1 MQYNIVLGVD
11 GQSFEVGEMYS
22 ENGQITPIREVAQE
36 IKEAL
41 NPMVSTTNKYTLAK
55 ARKQAQD
62 DFKLISIKNS
72 FALNPEVSDFIK
84 NYQSD
89 NILDYKQT
97 NKLPKTIDA
106 DKIDE

>member
-62 DFKLISIKNS
+62 DFK
-72 FALNPEVSDFIK
+72 
-84 NYQSD
+84 
-89 NILDYKQT
+89 
-97 NKLPKTIDA
+97 
-106 DKIDE
+106 